1 MQSWNRNDK
10 ADSTYSHPS
19 VPITAENLLVCL
31 MAAAPVFFELAPEKS
46 TIWYDK
52 TLVI

>member
-19 VPITAENLLVCL
+19 VLITLFCNITQVKEMVGLDRRWDNAVEEQVNI
-31 MAAAPVFFELAPEKS
+31 A
-46 TIWYDK
+46 
-52 TLVI
+52 